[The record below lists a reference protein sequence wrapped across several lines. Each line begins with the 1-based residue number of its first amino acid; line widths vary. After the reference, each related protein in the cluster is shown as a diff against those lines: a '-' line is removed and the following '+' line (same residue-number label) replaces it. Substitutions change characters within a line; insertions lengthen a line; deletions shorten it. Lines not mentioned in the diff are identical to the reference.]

1 MTITESAQKKVDQTL
16 NGEGF
21 LGIHLEGGGCSGYQI
36 KLSPS
41 TDIPQDAEM
50 LSETIFSDPT
60 SLELLGDA
68 KMDWVDDPFKPTFHF
83 TPPTGA
89 SSCGCGSSFTFIG
102 GSMEKWKELSPGKKR
117 FYVALGIIVVVAVV
131 GWATGWWSSP
141 EVPVQ

>member
-1 MTITESAQKKVDQTL
+1 MTITEAAQVKVDNTL

-21 LGIHLEGGGCSGYQI
+21 LGIHLEGGVFSVYQI

-41 TDIPQDAEM
+41 TDIPQDAQM

-68 KMDWVDDPFKPTFHF
+68 VMDWDNDPFRPSFHF

-89 SSCGCGSSFTFIG
+89 SSCGCGSSFT
-102 GSMEKWKELSPGKKR
+102 L
-117 FYVALGIIVVVAVV
+117 
-131 GWATGWWSSP
+131 
-141 EVPVQ
+141 